1 MKQTQTV
8 DIILRSVFD
17 QCFQCLCRTFRV
29 ISKCHLI
36 RTEINV
42 CFCQCL
48 MAFLDHEIHMTV
60 LRLGSLNL
68 RLLDADFHAD
78 ILQGIIKMDITCRY
92 SFRDLRRI
100 DQEVQFIIISGE
112 ILTCDPGCFRDQ
124 EIAV

>member
-1 MKQTQTV
+1 
-8 DIILRSVFD
+8 
-17 QCFQCLCRTFRV
+17 
-29 ISKCHLI
+29 
-36 RTEINV
+36 
-42 CFCQCL
+42 

-60 LRLGSLNL
+60 FRLGSLNL

-100 DQEVQFIIISGE
+100 DQEVQLIIISGE